1 MMPRKKRITLLIVSI
16 VVVIIIAISTFL
28 ILYLNTDMFKSKDK
42 LFVKYIGGNIDNVDN
57 MLSLFE
63 KSQYDKTLDENK
75 YITNT
80 QIKVNY
86 MEGIGT
92 SLENT
97 QNDINKLKINISGET
112 DKTNMYDYKDIQ
124 LLNNDEKVFQ
134 VEYLKNEKTYGIK
147 FSDLFK
153 QYISTENTNLKELLK
168 KSGYSDEDLEN
179 IPDEIEF
186 DNKFETIFTEEEK
199 QNIKTKY
206 SNILISGI
214 SKDKFSKKSNVVV
227 KIENKNI
234 KTNVYTLTMTKEQL
248 NNIYLNILNELK
260 QDEIVLSKLD
270 SIQNIIK
277 PYKFLLSED
286 MKDIKESFIS
296 KIDDIIDTINKNNIG
311 NDETKIIVYE
321 SGKETVRT
329 TIQGIGYEINL
340 DYLQLEGK
348 KYIQLTNK
356 DTKQENEKTNIY
368 TLKDSGEEIS
378 FNISNV
384 NGDEKRNLDIIQNKK
399 IDGNNQT
406 KNITAKLENNTNKI
420 EANIEEKFNIVENF
434 DKEIELNKENSIK
447 LDDLNEEQAKK
458 ILDTVSNG
466 VSDKIDKLAENIK
479 EEDILKVLEAIGVV
493 KKEQK
498 IEANGISETEKTR
511 FNSQFEIFKGQDL
524 ESDSILNLIETS
536 KNNLI
541 GMEVVSNTKLKLKL
555 DRYNSNE
562 KIQEKLTT
570 FIKDDNNKRNKY
582 NVEIEYDQETGLA
595 NYIIL
600 TIIKAK

>member
-1 MMPRKKRITLLIVSI
+1 MMPRKKRITLLIVSVI
-16 VVVIIIAISTFL
+16 VVIIIALSAFL
-28 ILYLNTDMFKSKDK
+28 ILYLNTDMFKAKDK

-57 MLSLFE
+57 MLRVFE

-75 YITNT
+75 YITDT

-112 DKTNMYDYKDIQ
+112 DKTDMYDYKDIQ

-134 VEYLKNEKTYGIK
+134 VEYLKNEKTHGIK

-186 DNKFETIFTEEEK
+186 DNEFETIFTEEEK

-234 KTNVYTLTMTKEQL
+234 KTNVYTLTITKEQL

-260 QDEIVLSKLD
+260 QDEIILSKLD
-270 SIQNIIK
+270 NIQKIMK

-329 TIQGIGYEINL
+329 TIQGVGYEISL
-340 DYLQLEGK
+340 DYLQLEGE
-348 KYIQLTNK
+348 KYIQLINK
-356 DTKQENEKTNIY
+356 DTKQEIEKCNTY
-368 TLKDSGEEIS
+368 TLKDSNEEVS

-384 NGDEKRNLDIIQNKK
+384 NGDEKRNINIVQNEK
-399 IDGNNQT
+399 IDGSNQT
-406 KNITAKLENNTNKI
+406 KNIVAKLENNSNKV
-420 EANIEEKFNIVENF
+420 EANIEKKFNIVENF
-434 DKEIELNKENSIK
+434 DKKIELNKENSIK

-458 ILDTVSNG
+458 ILETVSNG
-466 VSDKIDKLAENIK
+466 VSDKINKLGENIK
-479 EEDILKVLEAIGVV
+479 EEDILKVFETIGIV
-493 KKEQK
+493 KREQK
-498 IEANGISETEKTR
+498 IEANGISKTEKTR

-582 NVEIEYDQETGLA
+582 NVEIEYNQETGLA